1 MATHTYNSSTPEAE
15 AERWQ
20 VQGQPG
26 LHNKTLS
33 QKKKGSLTCAE
44 FNLYLIGLRSG
55 REGQPLHLKLLE
67 VLSSRTQ
74 QATEAAGGQVRATW
88 KRGECSLADFFSSSQ
103 IST

>member
-67 VLSSRTQ
+67 VALLQNSAGNRSSWRPS
-74 QATEAAGGQVRATW
+74 ESHVEER
-88 KRGECSLADFFSSSQ
+88 
-103 IST
+103 